1 MLVFENQTPPGRA
14 PAIRLRYAWHSPQA
28 PAIVDAAAI
37 AAIAPETFAPLEE
50 GQARS
55 VVLSDLSDG
64 IAKSTFLS
72 LGIRTNLIV
81 PVIVDGK
88 VWGRIGFDDCTTER
102 EWKSAELDILRTVA
116 DMFGAATIR
125 ERYVEELKNANAIV
139 ESSPTILFR
148 LRGDPSLPLIYISQ
162 NVTMYGYEPAAMISS
177 PLFYQTIVHPDDALR
192 MMKLLTQMAM
202 KGSKP
207 GADGF
212 RMRAKDGAYYW
223 LECRY
228 TPVRDAAGRLVE
240 IEGLLTDITE
250 KKKAADEIGVLATTD
265 ALTGLANRTVFI
277 DRLRQALAA
286 AQRGSPPFAV
296 LYLDIDRFKDIN
308 DTLGHSAGDLLLK
321 SVGERLKSCVRET
334 DLVARLGGDEF
345 AVLQATLGD
354 VASAGVLASKIHD
367 TLSAPCPLGGTE
379 MRITV
384 SIGIAP
390 YMSETVGPDEMLAS
404 RCCALSVQG

>member
-1 MLVFENQTPPGRA
+1 LVAWIGLIVVISA
-14 PAIRLRYAWHSPQA
+14 RLYDFWRYRRQA
-28 PAIVDAAAI
+28 PQPTEEAAGWALRFTVGAI
-37 AAIAPETFAPLEE
+37 A
-50 GQARS
+50 
-55 VVLSDLSDG
+55 
-64 IAKSTFLS
+64 
-72 LGIRTNLIV
+72 
-81 PVIVDGK
+81 
-88 VWGRIGFDDCTTER
+88 
-102 EWKSAELDILRTVA
+102 
-116 DMFGAATIR
+116 
-125 ERYVEELKNANAIV
+125 
-139 ESSPTILFR
+139 
-148 LRGDPSLPLIYISQ
+148 
-162 NVTMYGYEPAAMISS
+162 
-177 PLFYQTIVHPDDALR
+177 FYQTIVHPDDALR
-192 MMKLLTQMAM
+192 VMQLLTRIAM

-250 KKKAADEIGVLATTD
+250 RKKAADEIRVLATTD

-277 DRLRQALAA
+277 DRLRQAFAA
-286 AQRGSPPFAV
+286 AQRGAPPFAIH
-296 LYLDIDRFKDIN
+296 YLDLDRFKDIN

-321 SVGERLKSCVRET
+321 SVGERLKSCIRET

-345 AVLQATLGD
+345 AVLQATLSD

-367 TLSAPCPLGGTE
+367 TLSAPYPFGDTE

-390 YMSETVGPDEMLAS
+390 YMSETVGPEEMLAQADV
-404 RCCALSVQG
+404 ALYRSKDEGRNQYCFHTDDLDREAHERVTLANELRQALEHDELELYFQPQVELSTGLIVGMEALIRWNHTTRGLLQPSDFFCQSLSQRPLS